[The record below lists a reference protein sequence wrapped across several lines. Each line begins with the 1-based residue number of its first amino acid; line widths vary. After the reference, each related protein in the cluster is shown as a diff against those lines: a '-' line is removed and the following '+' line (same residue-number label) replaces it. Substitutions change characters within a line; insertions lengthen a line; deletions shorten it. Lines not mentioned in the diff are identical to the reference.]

1 MWGAQ
6 SALSA
11 CYRVNW
17 YVKPLVGNYSN
28 CLPISYI
35 PASELGKYLL
45 NLSKKLHLNICWADL
60 SRENAFNPFIRNVTS
75 RYCKLWLKCGNSSK
89 NYYRHLLSASN
100 NSKKI
105 AQPCKLQKL
114 VLELVL
120 QDDFSTLV
128 PLVEIPLEFDIGRVL
143 QYFESIKILSVEF
156 KDSVIPSPPVTYSS
170 VVNKAN
176 LKHLVYVQL
185 GQVHLIYYK

>member
-1 MWGAQ
+1 MAIQ
-6 SALSA
+6 
-11 CYRVNW
+11 
-17 YVKPLVGNYSN
+17 VKTT
-28 CLPISYI
+28 
-35 PASELGKYLL
+35 K
-45 NLSKKLHLNICWADL
+45 
-60 SRENAFNPFIRNVTS
+60 
-75 RYCKLWLKCGNSSK
+75 
-89 NYYRHLLSASN
+89 YRHLLSASN

-143 QYFESIKILSVEF
+143 QYFESIKILSVDF
-156 KDSVIPSPPVTYSS
+156 KVTVIPSPPVTYSS

-185 GQVHLIYYK
+185 GQVPIFFKSYFFCVKFCPRFIHSKAQKVHGVVNQKKVHQKVLFEKTSVCDVLPNFP

>member
-1 MWGAQ
+1 MAIQ
-6 SALSA
+6 
-11 CYRVNW
+11 
-17 YVKPLVGNYSN
+17 VKTTIDIY
-28 CLPISYI
+28 
-35 PASELGKYLL
+35 
-45 NLSKKLHLNICWADL
+45 
-60 SRENAFNPFIRNVTS
+60 
-75 RYCKLWLKCGNSSK
+75 
-89 NYYRHLLSASN
+89 LSASN

-143 QYFESIKILSVEF
+143 QYFESIKILSVDF
-156 KDSVIPSPPVTYSS
+156 KDTVIPSPPVTYSS

-185 GQVHLIYYK
+185 GQVHLSY